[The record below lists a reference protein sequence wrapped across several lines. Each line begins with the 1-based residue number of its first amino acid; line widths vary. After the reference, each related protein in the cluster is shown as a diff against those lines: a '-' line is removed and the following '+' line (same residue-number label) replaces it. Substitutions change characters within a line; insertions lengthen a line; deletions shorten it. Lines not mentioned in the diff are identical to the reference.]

1 MTLLVTGAGGFVGRA
16 LVRAFVAAGRPV
28 RGMVRTPEAAAA
40 VSALG
45 GQPVVAD
52 LRDPRSVGRAMEGV
66 SHLVHAAAK
75 VSDWG
80 DPLDFTEVNVHGTWN
95 VMSAA
100 LVHRVSRVVH
110 ISTEAVLLDRR
121 PLVQVDEDTPL
132 PVEPIGEYAR
142 SKGEA
147 ERQVQRAVNQGLD
160 ACIVRPRLVWGP
172 GDTSV
177 LPRLITGVRRG
188 TFRWVDGGRFL
199 TSTCHVDNLCEGVAA
214 ALDRGRPG
222 GVWFLTD
229 GAPVEQRAWLSDV
242 LKAHGVT
249 PPTGAIPWRAAWA
262 AAGVAEFAWRTLRRQ
277 DEPPLTRSMLL
288 LGGREVTVRDDRA
301 RADLG
306 YVGRTT
312 HAEALFELQ
321 RSLTRA
327 TGPR

>member
-1 MTLLVTGAGGFVGRA
+1 MTVLITGAGGFVGRA
-16 LVRAFVAAGRPV
+16 LVRWFVTDGRPV
-28 RGMVRTPEAAAA
+28 RGMVRNAADAAA
-40 VSALG
+40 VTALG
-45 GQPVVAD
+45 GHPVVAD
-52 LRDPRSVGRAMEGV
+52 LRDQRALGRAMEGV
-66 SHLVHAAAK
+66 HQVVHAAAK
-75 VSDWG
+75 VADWG
-80 DPLDFTEVNVHGTWN
+80 DPIDFTEVNVHGTWN
-95 VMSAA
+95 VLSAA
-100 LVHRVSRVVH
+100 LIHRVSRVVH

-142 SKGEA
+142 SKGAA
-147 ERQVQRAVNQGLD
+147 EVQVARAVKQGLD
-160 ACIVRPRLVWGP
+160 ACVVRPRLVWGP

-177 LPRLITGVRRG
+177 LPRILAGVRRG
-188 TFRWVDGGRFL
+188 AFRWVEGGRFL
-199 TSTCHVDNLCEGVAA
+199 TSTCHIDNLCEGVAA

-229 GAPVEQRAWLSDV
+229 GAPVEQRAWLSEV
-242 LKAHGVT
+242 MKAHGVT
-249 PPTGAIPWRAAWA
+249 PPTGTIPWRLAWA
-262 AAGVAEFAWRTLRRQ
+262 AANTAEFAWRTLRRK

-301 RADLG
+301 RAELG